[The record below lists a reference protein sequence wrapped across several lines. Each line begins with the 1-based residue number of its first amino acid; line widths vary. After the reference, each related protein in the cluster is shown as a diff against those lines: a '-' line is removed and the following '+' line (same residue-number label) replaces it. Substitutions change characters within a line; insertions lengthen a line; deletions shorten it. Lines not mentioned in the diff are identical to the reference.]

1 MKTPMRLL
9 LLLTLIAATLTLA
22 GCSYQPARIHSKPL
36 IEIEGA
42 SGHRDYRG
50 GDRHYRQYRHH
61 DRYQK
66 RHHRR
71 AEREYQRG
79 YRQHRG
85 YRDRGYRE
93 SRGYPDYRGQRENRG
108 HGRFCPPG
116 LRKQGRC

>member
-9 LLLTLIAATLTLA
+9 MMAVIAATLTLA

-36 IEIEGA
+36 IEIDGD

-50 GDRHYRQYRHH
+50 DDRHYRQYRHH

-71 AEREYQRG
+71 AERGYHPG
-79 YRQHRG
+79 YRQN
-85 YRDRGYRE
+85 RGYRE

-108 HGRFCPPG
+108 YGRFCPPG